1 MQPASTQTMHNRIK
15 LSCHQAGEL
24 NVFDAS
30 STDKEVE
37 KELHI
42 ARAKAQSAAE
52 GSQSEFTARI
62 LAVTAAVAANADG
75 SIHGDAGT
83 SDLPL
88 FLIKIEGEY
97 LCYLSQV
104 LAANTMQVEKAR
116 ALFAEGSLRARG
128 ATADFGAES
137 PIRIGLVSVF

>member
-1 MQPASTQTMHNRIK
+1 M
-15 LSCHQAGEL
+15 
-24 NVFDAS
+24 
-30 STDKEVE
+30 
-37 KELHI
+37 
-42 ARAKAQSAAE
+42 
-52 GSQSEFTARI
+52 
-62 LAVTAAVAANADG
+62 TAAVAANADG

-137 PIRIGLVSVF
+137 PIRIGLASVFLKRDPTHPDPVFYVHPLPAFFYLGGNCLQGNRRRNPSVERACTPFRVC